1 MAVTAVGS
9 APGRRRSRT
18 QVRSVA
24 VLPFA
29 FERDSRIASP
39 KTFRAAV
46 GWTFTLDPEKKRDHD
61 FANLLQELVYAV
73 QRQDGAMTTCCVD
86 ELRRMFRERKP

>member
-1 MAVTAVGS
+1 
-9 APGRRRSRT
+9 
-18 QVRSVA
+18 
-24 VLPFA
+24 
-29 FERDSRIASP
+29 
-39 KTFRAAV
+39 V